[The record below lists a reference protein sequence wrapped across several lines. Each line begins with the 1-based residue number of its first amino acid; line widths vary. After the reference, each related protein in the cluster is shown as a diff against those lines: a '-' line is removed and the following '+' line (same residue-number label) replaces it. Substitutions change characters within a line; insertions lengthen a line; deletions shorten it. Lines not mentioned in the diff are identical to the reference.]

1 MKNHSKVLSAILAG
15 SLAFGTIGA
24 AMADSHSG
32 YQSTFSSVRSVTATS
47 VTLADNTT
55 YLLPYGFD
63 VTKLHV
69 GERVSVLWTQDKDS
83 HRVAS
88 IISAS

>member
-24 AMADSHSG
+24 AMAGSHDG
-32 YQSTFSSVRSVTATS
+32 YQSSFSSVRSVTATT

-55 YLLPYGFD
+55 YALPYGFD
-63 VTKLHV
+63 ASSLQV
-69 GERVSVLWTQDKDS
+69 GERVSILWTQDKDA
-83 HRVAS
+83 HRIATT
-88 IISAS
+88 ISAI